1 MGMTELNNAYELIKN
16 NKGGFFK
23 GQIDENII
31 VKAENFLEIKFPKTY
46 RFFLKQSG
54 CGSFR
59 SKEFYGISS
68 NNFEN
73 SSVPN
78 GIWLTHDERKNGN
91 LDKDLIL
98 IGQSI
103 EGYYALDTSKM
114 DKNGECPVVDWYA
127 GADRNN
133 LEIIAEDFGIYFF
146 NEINEII

>member
-1 MGMTELNNAYELIKN
+1 MGMEELNNAYELIKKN
-16 NKGGFFK
+16 EGGFFK
-23 GQIDENII
+23 GQIEESLI
-31 VKAENFLEIKFPKTY
+31 VKAENFLGIKFPKTY

-59 SKEFYGISS
+59 SKEFYGIST

-78 GIWLTHDERKNGN
+78 GIWLTNDERKKTN

-103 EGYYALDTSKM
+103 EGYYALDISKM
-114 DKNGECPVVDWYA
+114 DKNGECPVVDWHA
-127 GADRNN
+127 GANRNN
-133 LEIIAEDFGIYFF
+133 LEVIAEDFGSYFL
-146 NEINEII
+146 NEINEVV